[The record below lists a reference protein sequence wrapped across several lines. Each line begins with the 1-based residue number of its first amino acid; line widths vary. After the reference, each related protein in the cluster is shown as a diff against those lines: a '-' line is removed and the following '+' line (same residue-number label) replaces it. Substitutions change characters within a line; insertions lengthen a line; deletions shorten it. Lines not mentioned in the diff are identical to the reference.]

1 MKENNLNK
9 KHKRWKWTILFVG
22 IALFSVWAVI
32 SQNKNFS
39 FKVFVDYILSSKPG
53 WMVLACLSMI
63 LFIIFEGL
71 AISSISKSFG
81 VKVKKGQGYFYSAA
95 DIYFS
100 AITPS
105 ATGGQPA
112 SAYFMMKDGLPGSI
126 VSLTLVFNLLMYTLI
141 IVLMGIIAI
150 ILFPNVFANF
160 GLLSKI
166 IIIVG
171 FIIQIII
178 IMLFLLILFKKEF
191 LERILKKCLKIL
203 NKLHIIQKLEEKEK
217 KISKIIKE
225 YEEYARLMINTKSVF
240 LKAFLFNLLQ
250 RISQIATVV
259 FVFLASN
266 GSTSHLTSII
276 AIEVFTII
284 GAYCVP
290 IPGGI
295 GVTDYL
301 MLNGFIGIMSVEE
314 ATHLELL
321 SRSLSFYLCILV
333 CGLSILLKYLLLKRR
348 EVK

>member
-1 MKENNLNK
+1 MKDNNLNK
-9 KHKRWKWTILFVG
+9 KHKRIMWTILFIG

-39 FKVFVDYILSSKPG
+39 FKDFIDYILSSKPG
-53 WMVLACLSMI
+53 WMIAACLAMI
-63 LFIIFEGL
+63 LFILSEGWCL
-71 AISSISKSFG
+71 SSISKSFG
-81 VKVKKGQGYFYSAA
+81 VKAKKGQGYFYSAA

-141 IVLMGIIAI
+141 IVLLGIITI
-150 ILFPNVFANF
+150 ILFPNVFTNF

-166 IIIVG
+166 IIIIG

-178 IMLFLLILFKKEF
+178 IMFFLLILFKKEF
-191 LERILKKCLKIL
+191 LERILKKCLKLL
-203 NKLHIIQKLEEKEK
+203 NKLHIIRDLEAKEK
-217 KISKIIKE
+217 KLNKIIQE
-225 YEEYARLMINTKSVF
+225 YEKYAIFMKKRKSVF
-240 LKAFLFNLLQ
+240 LKSFLFNLIQ
-250 RISQIATVV
+250 RISQIAIVV
-259 FVFLASN
+259 FVFLASSDTTN
-266 GSTSHLTSII
+266 NLSSII
-276 AIEVFTII
+276 AIYVFTII

-301 MLNGFIGIMSVEE
+301 MLNGFRGIMTVEA

-333 CGLSILLKYLLLKRR
+333 CGLSVLLKYFLLKRR